1 MSHHNLNEFDYMA
14 GAGEMEDF
22 IDEIEDENYGGGA
35 ADMGLDEYEMVCFL
49 FFCSDYSSC
58 TISFKLF

>member
-1 MSHHNLNEFDYMA
+1 MSYHNLYEFDYMA

-22 IDEIEDENYGGGA
+22 IDEIEDENYGGDG

-49 FFCSDYSSC
+49 FFHQDSNSC
-58 TISFKLF
+58 TI